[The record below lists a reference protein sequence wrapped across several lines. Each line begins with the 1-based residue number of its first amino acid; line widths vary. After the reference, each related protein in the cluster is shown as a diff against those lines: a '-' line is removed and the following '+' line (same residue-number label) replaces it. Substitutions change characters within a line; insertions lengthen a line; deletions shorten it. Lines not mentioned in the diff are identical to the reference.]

1 MKGLFEERIAYKPFE
16 YPEYYTEGWLKQ
28 AQAFWLHTEIPMQSD
43 VKDWKENLKPHE
55 KNLVGNI
62 LLGFAQTECAVSD
75 YWTGMVTQWFPKH
88 EIRQMAMMFGS
99 QETIHATAYSYLNE
113 TLGLEDFEAFL
124 HEPAT
129 ANKFELLMQA
139 GSNHTPEILG
149 GIGAESDIAR
159 EEVARS
165 LAIFSAF
172 AEGVSLYSSF
182 AVLYSFQL
190 RNLLKGIGQQMKWS
204 VRDESL
210 HSRMGC
216 YLFNHMC
223 QEYPELRNQSKDAI
237 INAAKLIVELEE
249 KFIDKM
255 FEGGDLENLKAK
267 DLKNFI
273 RARANEKLEEL
284 GYLGSFEYDKESASN
299 LDWFYHLTG
308 GHTHTDFFAMRSTD
322 YSKAGEDD
330 DWDDLEFTTSDF
342 IGSNGNSTKTAEINY
357 HTLNK

>member
-1 MKGLFEERIAYKPFE
+1 MSKSNKLFKERIAYKPFE

-28 AQAFWLHTEIPMQSD
+28 AQAFWLHTEISMQGD
-43 VKDWKENLKPHE
+43 VKDWKENLTESE

-75 YWTGMVTQWFPKH
+75 YWTTMVTKWFPKH

-99 QETIHATAYSYLNE
+99 QETIHAVAYSYLNE

-124 HEPAT
+124 HEEAT
-129 ANKFELLMQA
+129 SKKFELLMNTSA
-139 GSNHTPEILG
+139 DYTHEDLDKSST
-149 GIGAESDIAR
+149 AR
-159 EEVARS
+159 KEVARS

-216 YLFNHMC
+216 QLFNHMC
-223 QEYPELRNQSKDAI
+223 EEYPELRNETKEYVYD
-237 INAAKLIVELEE
+237 AAKIIVSLEE

-255 FEGGDLENLKAK
+255 FEMGDLENLKAS
-267 DLKNFI
+267 DLKEFI
-273 RARANEKLEEL
+273 KQRTNDKLKEL
-284 GYLGSFEYDKESASN
+284 GYDEIFIVNQEKSSK

-308 GHTHTDFFAMRSTD
+308 GVTHTDFFAIRPTD

-330 DWDDLEFTTSDF
+330 DWDEDSLF
-342 IGSNGNSTKTAEINY
+342 
-357 HTLNK
+357 

>member
-1 MKGLFEERIAYKPFE
+1 MSKLFTERIPYKPFE

-28 AQAFWLHTEIPMQSD
+28 AQAFWLHTEIAMQSD
-43 VKDWKENLKPHE
+43 VKDWKENLSKSE

-75 YWTGMVTQWFPKH
+75 YWTTMVTDWFPKH

-124 HEPAT
+124 HEPTIAD
-129 ANKFELLMQA
+129 KFDHLV
-139 GSNHTPEILG
+139 SVDTKWNHQQLSSMP
-149 GIGAESDIAR
+149 IAR
-159 EEVARS
+159 KEVARS

-182 AVLYSFQL
+182 AVLYSFQM

-210 HSRMGC
+210 HSKMGC
-216 YLFNHMC
+216 QLFRHMC
-223 QEYPELRNQSKDAI
+223 SEYPELKDEVKEDVER
-237 INAAKLIVELEE
+237 AAELMVKMELN
-249 KFIDKM
+249 FIDKM
-255 FEGGDLENLKAK
+255 FEMGDLENLKSI

-273 RARANEKLEEL
+273 LRRANEKLKEL
-284 GYLGSFEYDKESASN
+284 GYESIFEYDEESAEQ

-308 GHTHTDFFAMRSTD
+308 GETWTDFFAIRPTD
-322 YSKAGEDD
+322 YAKAGEGD
-330 DWDDLEFTTSDF
+330 DWDDLW
-342 IGSNGNSTKTAEINY
+342 
-357 HTLNK
+357 

>member
-1 MKGLFEERIAYKPFE
+1 MSQLFTERIPYKPFE
-16 YPEYYTEGWLKQ
+16 YPIYYTEGWLPQ
-28 AQAFWLHTEIPMQSD
+28 CQAFWLHTEIPMQGD
-43 VKDWKENLKPHE
+43 VKDWNEFMQPHE

-75 YWTGMVTQWFPKH
+75 YWTGMVTKWFPKH
-88 EIRQMAMMFGS
+88 EIRQMAMVFGS

-129 ANKFELLMQA
+129 KEKFELLTSTTALWSPEDLQKNPQA
-139 GSNHTPEILG
+139 R
-149 GIGAESDIAR
+149 AE
-159 EEVARS
+159 VGRS

-182 AVLYSFQL
+182 AVLYSFQM

-210 HSRMGC
+210 HSKMGC
-216 YLFNHMC
+216 ALFRHMC
-223 QEYPELRNQSKDAI
+223 EEYPDLLEQCKPTI
-237 INAAKLIVELEE
+237 EEAARLVVDLEF

-255 FEGGDLENLKAK
+255 FEQGDLENLKAG
-267 DLKNFI
+267 DLKEFI
-273 RARANEKLEEL
+273 KQRTNEKLAEL
-284 GYLGSFEYDKESASN
+284 GYNPFAGGDFYFEVDRKKAEN

-308 GHTHTDFFAMRSTD
+308 GTTHTDFFAMRPTD
-322 YSKAGEDD
+322 YSKANEGEN
-330 DWDDLEFTTSDF
+330 WDA
-342 IGSNGNSTKTAEINY
+342 NSWF
-357 HTLNK
+357 